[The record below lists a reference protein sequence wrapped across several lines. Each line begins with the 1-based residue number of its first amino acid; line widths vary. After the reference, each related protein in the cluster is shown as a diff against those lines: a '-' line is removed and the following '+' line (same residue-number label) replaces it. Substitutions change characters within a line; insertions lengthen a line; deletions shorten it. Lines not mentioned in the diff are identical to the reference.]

1 MAFLTWSA
9 QFILLSNNIP
19 SRFIVLL
26 LVISVPSKFDCTG
39 DCYTADI
46 RAVSVNDGSALILFG
61 GRRPYSGQGTR
72 AIWKYSLKNKEWS
85 NIGNM
90 TTDRWSHA
98 VFPVYGIDCN

>member
-1 MAFLTWSA
+1 M
-9 QFILLSNNIP
+9 
-19 SRFIVLL
+19 
-26 LVISVPSKFDCTG
+26 ISVPSKFDCTG